1 MFRKKWMYFV
11 VILLLMAGISCT
23 WFLQSNGRND
33 VKVITYSEFQQKLDD
48 QESFILLIGRDDCPN
63 CVELKDFIKR
73 SNLGTYE
80 FFYLRYS
87 MDNQEVFLAEIGQIF
102 NDINMIPYYAIINN
116 GDIVKTGQGFEND
129 TDFIEFLDGE

>member
-11 VILLLMAGISCT
+11 VILLLMVGISCA

-33 VKVITYSEFQQKLDD
+33 VKVINYSEFQQKLDD

-63 CVELKDFIKR
+63 CVELKDFIKS
-73 SNLGTYE
+73 SNLDTYE

-87 MDNQEVFLAEIGQIF
+87 MDNQEAFLAEIGQIF
-102 NDINMIPYYAIINN
+102 DDINMIPYYAIINN

-129 TDFIEFLDGE
+129 TDFIEFLDGA